1 MADPVYVFAHV
12 QAKPGYEDDLRAAL
26 LRLVKKTQSE
36 PGFVRYDLHED
47 AKTPGQFAF
56 YEIWRDQA
64 SLDLHGATPQ
74 MAAHGE
80 LTKHWVALVTV
91 KTFRKITGT
100 PSKLRSLPGASST
113 LAM

>member
-1 MADPVYVFAHV
+1 MDGAVYVIAHV
-12 QAKPGYEDDLRAAL
+12 QAKPGREDDLRAAL
-26 LRLVKKTQSE
+26 LRLVKTTETE

-47 AKTPGQFAF
+47 TGNPGHFAF

-80 LTKHWVALVTV
+80 LTRHWVASVTV
-91 KTFRKITGT
+91 KTFRKIN
-100 PSKLRSLPGASST
+100 
-113 LAM
+113 